1 MNIQRWTRCGLG
13 AAALALC
20 FLAMNSYQAHAQDT
34 PPAQD
39 STQGPPPRDGGPGGR
54 GRMDDR
60 RIERMTKEVSLTP
73 AQVTSI
79 RAVEAESRAQSMAL
93 RQDTSVPQ
101 DQKREKMMAIR
112 DAAQVKVRALLDDTQ
127 KVKFDAMEARM
138 RERMRNGRGPGA
150 GGADGTPPPP
160 PPQ

>member
-1 MNIQRWTRCGLG
+1 
-13 AAALALC
+13 
-20 FLAMNSYQAHAQDT
+20 
-34 PPAQD
+34 
-39 STQGPPPRDGGPGGR
+39 
-54 GRMDDR
+54 MDDR

-127 KVKFDAMEARM
+127 KVKFAALEARL
-138 RERMRNGRGPGA
+138 RERLRIGRGPGA
-150 GGADGTPPPP
+150 GGAEGTPPPP